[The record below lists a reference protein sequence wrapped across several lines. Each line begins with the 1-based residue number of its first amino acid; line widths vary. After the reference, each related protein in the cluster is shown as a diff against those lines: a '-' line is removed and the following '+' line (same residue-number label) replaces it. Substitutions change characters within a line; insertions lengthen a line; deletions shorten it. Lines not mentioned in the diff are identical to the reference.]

1 MLRYLLHRIRR
12 HFLNHGQHQLAVTVV
27 KTYGVAP
34 NLAEEAEFI
43 IRQLGK
49 PLATI
54 AVPGFRE
61 ELRKRQL
68 HRACDLGQCVE
79 RRDGMPVLHPRQIA
93 AQQAGALFNVSLG
106 HPSMQPEVPD
116 GFADIHRKNFQVRLP
131 WMARIVTRVVP
142 SGKWKFNPHLV
153 EKVRAC
159 KSIVLSTRQKLLE
172 LKIEVRS
179 FFQCALQK
187 LNSAFP
193 SVGGVIWA
201 IPVFIVGI
209 LEGVSGIG
217 INN

>member
-93 AQQAGALFNVSLG
+93 AQQAGALFNVALG
-106 HPSMQPEVPD
+106 HPPMQPEVPD
-116 GFADIHRKNFQVRLP
+116 SFADIHRKNFQVRLP

-142 SGKWKFNPHLV
+142 SGKWKFIKTWPC
-153 EKVRAC
+153 KMRAP
-159 KSIVLSTRQKLLE
+159 KSMVLSTRRKFLE
-172 LKIEVRS
+172 LKIEVHH
-179 FFQCALQK
+179 FFK
-187 LNSAFP
+187 VSARNFVVRFQA
-193 SVGGVIWA
+193 SA
-201 IPVFIVGI
+201 A
-209 LEGVSGIG
+209 SSAR
-217 INN
+217 